1 MSQVINS
8 PIASTPVALPSTH
21 NIGQRPKAE
30 VRMIVGFMVLVACI
44 YALPLVAAY
53 ALQHKLLYAETPDDS
68 FYETRVI
75 TLLRGDSLGNP
86 YLPEH
91 AKVARYMPELVERVF
106 AWIILTTHAALLPF
120 IAVTRVLFPVL
131 ICLLAY
137 GLARR
142 LELEPLTALLTGCC
156 TVFAPSLS
164 LGGYTLRYFRVIS
177 PAAYIV
183 MVMATLLLIERVWRK
198 AGWYSAW
205 LAGGTVGLL
214 FYTPVYYWSFVLLG
228 LGLLALLSPG
238 RTRLALLTSAA
249 LALLLG
255 TPSLLHSARLSGDPA
270 VGETLARLG
279 LMVSGRT
286 PETGVLPRL
295 LIGLVLVGLAFW
307 FRAKRFRW
315 AAFVLPFAVAG
326 SFMLVQNVVTNRHF
340 QAYHMI
346 SCLMPLAALVIGGSF
361 QACRLQRAWSCAAI
375 AVVIVLGAAGQI
387 SGYGEWLR
395 NSKKTPAQYALD
407 SAFPRTLA
415 WLNSQTPAQSV
426 VVFPESMA
434 SAAPLFSRNGV
445 YVGHHIAQYVMTNR
459 EFNSRREARESWS
472 PGKELPYRADY
483 VLLLGKSCRQWQS
496 EAVFR
501 DPGEDTCIFLP
512 HF

>member
-1 MSQVINS
+1 MSS
-8 PIASTPVALPSTH
+8 PVAFAPVPLPSAH
-21 NIGQRPKAE
+21 NIGQRRMAE
-30 VRMIVGFMVLVACI
+30 MRVIVGFMVLVACI

-53 ALQHKLLYAETPDDS
+53 TLQHRLLYAETPDDS
-68 FYETRVI
+68 FYETRII
-75 TLLRGDSLGNP
+75 TLVRGDSLGNP

-91 AKVARYMPELVERVF
+91 AKAARYMPELVEHVL
-106 AWIILTTHAALLPF
+106 AWIILTTHVALLPF

-131 ICLLAY
+131 IFLLAY

-142 LELEPLTALLTGCC
+142 LELELLTALLTGCF

-183 MVMATLLLIERVWRK
+183 IMMAALLLIERAWRK
-198 AGWYSAW
+198 GGGYSAW
-205 LAGGTVGLL
+205 FAGGAIGLL

-228 LGLLALLSPG
+228 LGLLALSSSG
-238 RTRLALLTSAA
+238 QARLALLSSAA
-249 LALLLG
+249 LALLWG
-255 TPSLLHSARLSGDPA
+255 TPSLLHSARVSGDPT

-279 LMVSGRT
+279 LMVSGRA

-295 LIGLVLVGLAFW
+295 LIGLLLVGFASW
-307 FRAKRFRW
+307 FCAKRFRW

-326 SFMLVQNVVTNRHF
+326 SCMLVQNVVTNRHF

-346 SCLMPLAALVIGGSF
+346 SCLMPLAALVVGGSL
-361 QACRLQRAWSCAAI
+361 QACRVQRAWCCAAI
-375 AVVIVLGAAGQI
+375 TLVIVLGAAGQI
-387 SGYGEWLR
+387 SGYREWLR
-395 NSKKTPAQYALD
+395 NSKKTPAQYAFD

-415 WLNSQTPAQSV
+415 WLNSQNPAQSV

-459 EFNSRREARESWS
+459 ELNLRKEARENWS

-496 EAVFR
+496 EALFR
-501 DPGEDTCIFLP
+501 DLSEDTCIFLP
-512 HF
+512 HL